1 MTRRNKQGRIGVR
14 RRSRD
19 GGPLILILALVVA
32 LLVGSSFKTVGGRST
47 PVTLWYLDASTGEL
61 VDTATQV
68 NLPSR
73 RVEQVAALVELLKA
87 PPAGQSLATSVPTG
101 FSARRATLLPG
112 GILHVAFGVAHGQAP
127 MGYAEEESLYWQLV
141 NSLFSLPQVRSVE
154 VSVDGSPTGTF
165 LSFVKTQRELT
176 VYEAVLD
183 KGQSEDL
190 YFITQDGR
198 YVVEPRTLP
207 TDLTRSQLAFQTT
220 RALMEG
226 PEHPSLASSLPGTDY
241 LRGVTVSGRTATV
254 DFEEKALALSMG
266 AEEEERAVTSLV
278 LTLTRLDGISRVR
291 LQVGGHAVQGL
302 FGHVD
307 TALPLFRLDGQLE
320 AGTGLAVY
328 SLTKVDGD
336 ELPVLTVVPQ
346 EPALTGQNEMISK
359 AVALL
364 GAPSAGDS
372 SLVPHGTSVAGMVLE
387 ANTGTLRLSLKMPSV
402 PGSPEAE
409 ARLVE
414 QLRLTFTELPS
425 VTALQLTIN
434 GSVSFLSGGY
444 YIGKA
449 FSR

>member
-1 MTRRNKQGRIGVR
+1 MTRRNRLGRIGVR

-19 GGPLILILALVVA
+19 GGPLILILALAVA
-32 LLVGSSFKTVGGRST
+32 VFVGSSFKTVGGRST

-61 VDTATQV
+61 VSTAAQA

-73 RVEQVAALVELLKA
+73 RVEQVAALVELLKT
-87 PPAGQSLATSVPTG
+87 PPSGQELATSVPAG
-101 FSARRATLLPG
+101 FVARRATLLPG
-112 GILHVAFGVAHGQAP
+112 GILHVAFGMARGQAP

-165 LSFVKTQRELT
+165 LSFVKTRRELT
-176 VYEAVLD
+176 AYEAVLD
-183 KGQSEDL
+183 KGQPEEL
-190 YFITQDGR
+190 YFVAQDGR
-198 YVVEPRTLP
+198 LVVERRTLP

-220 RALMEG
+220 RALLQG
-226 PEHPSLASSLPGTDY
+226 PEHASLASSLPGTDY
-241 LRGVTVSGRTATV
+241 LRGVTVSGHTATV
-254 DFEEKALALSMG
+254 DFEEKALTLSMG
-266 AEEEERAVTSLV
+266 AEEEERATTALV

-291 LQVGGHAVQGL
+291 VQVGGHAVQGL

-307 TALPLFRLDGQLE
+307 TAQPLFRLDGQIE
-320 AGTGLAVY
+320 AGTALAVY
-328 SLTKVDGD
+328 DLTKVDGD
-336 ELPVLTVVPQ
+336 ELPLLRVVPQ
-346 EPALTGQNEMISK
+346 EPALASRNEMISK

-364 GAPSAGDS
+364 GAPAAGDS
-372 SLVPHGTSVAGMVLE
+372 SLVPHGTSVTGMTLE
-387 ANTGTLRLSLKMPSV
+387 ANTGTLRLSLNMPSV
-402 PGSPEAE
+402 PGSAEAE

-414 QLRLTFTELPS
+414 QLRLTLTELPT

-434 GSVSFLSGGY
+434 GSVAFLSGGY

>member
-1 MTRRNKQGRIGVR
+1 
-14 RRSRD
+14 
-19 GGPLILILALVVA
+19 
-32 LLVGSSFKTVGGRST
+32 
-47 PVTLWYLDASTGEL
+47 
-61 VDTATQV
+61 
-68 NLPSR
+68 
-73 RVEQVAALVELLKA
+73 
-87 PPAGQSLATSVPTG
+87 
-101 FSARRATLLPG
+101 
-112 GILHVAFGVAHGQAP
+112 
-127 MGYAEEESLYWQLV
+127 
-141 NSLFSLPQVRSVE
+141 
-154 VSVDGSPTGTF
+154 
-165 LSFVKTQRELT
+165 
-176 VYEAVLD
+176 
-183 KGQSEDL
+183 
-190 YFITQDGR
+190 
-198 YVVEPRTLP
+198 
-207 TDLTRSQLAFQTT
+207 
-220 RALMEG
+220 
-226 PEHPSLASSLPGTDY
+226 
-241 LRGVTVSGRTATV
+241 
-254 DFEEKALALSMG
+254 MG

-336 ELPVLTVVPQ
+336 ELPVLTVAPQ

>member
-1 MTRRNKQGRIGVR
+1 MTRRNRLGRIGVR

-19 GGPLILILALVVA
+19 GGPLILILALAVA
-32 LLVGSSFKTVGGRST
+32 VFVGSSFRTVGGRST

-61 VDTATQV
+61 VSTAAQA

-73 RVEQVAALVELLKA
+73 RVEQVAALVELLKT
-87 PPAGQSLATSVPTG
+87 PPSGQGLATSVPAG
-101 FSARRATLLPG
+101 FVARRATLLPG
-112 GILHVAFGVAHGQAP
+112 GILHVAFGAARGQAP

-176 VYEAVLD
+176 AYEAVLD
-183 KGQSEDL
+183 KGQPEEL
-190 YFITQDGR
+190 YFLAQDGR
-198 YVVEPRTLP
+198 YVVERRTLP
-207 TDLTRSQLAFQTT
+207 TNLTRSQLAFQTT
-220 RALMEG
+220 RALMQG
-226 PEHPSLASSLPGTDY
+226 PEHPSLASTLPGTDY
-241 LRGVTVSGRTATV
+241 LRGVTVAGRTATV
-254 DFEEKALALSMG
+254 DFEDKALALSMG
-266 AEEEERAVTSLV
+266 AEEEERAMTALV

-291 LQVGGHAVQGL
+291 VQVGGHAVQDL

-307 TALPLFRLDGQLE
+307 TAQPLFRLDGQLE
-320 AGTGLAVY
+320 AGTAIAVY
-328 SLTKVDGD
+328 SLRKVDGD
-336 ELPVLTVVPQ
+336 ELPVLMLVPQ
-346 EPALTGQNEMISK
+346 EPALTSRNEMISK

-364 GAPSAGDS
+364 GAPAAGDS
-372 SLVPHGTSVAGMVLE
+372 SLIPHGTSVAGMALE

-402 PGSPEAE
+402 PGSAEAE

-425 VTALQLTIN
+425 VNTLQLTIN

>member
-1 MTRRNKQGRIGVR
+1 MTRRNKLGRIGVR

-226 PEHPSLASSLPGTDY
+226 PEHPSLASSLPSTDY